1 MSSKAKVNRMQEL
14 RSDRMLDGIILA
26 VMLVLLV
33 VSGVS
38 ALLCRDRVVQRPQPG
53 RCRQGDSVAAGIYA
67 GRL

>member
-33 VSGVS
+33 VSRIRFTLS
-38 ALLCRDRVVQRPQPG
+38 
-53 RCRQGDSVAAGIYA
+53 
-67 GRL
+67 